1 MNLSTE
7 VGTIAITLKVIFYL
21 VHKKKQEPE
30 MSESREHYLS
40 CKEKT
45 CTFLAFHCVQRDLH
59 EVKGNQVVVLVT
71 LENERERERERTSD
85 KGTPPAVTNSSLY
98 WPYIKNKSIAT
109 QESDRIQRRE
119 LK

>member
-71 LENERERERERTSD
+71 LENEREREREREREPQI
-85 KGTPPAVTNSSLY
+85 KEHLQQ
-98 WPYIKNKSIAT
+98 WQIHPYTGPTLRIKA
-109 QESDRIQRRE
+109 
-119 LK
+119 